1 MIIQKTLREWLRT
14 TDVLLGDLRDG
25 VAFSDEEVFVLRGYL
40 LRLNST
46 MAVQDSKRSSR
57 TDGDASKSSS
67 DPSDPTGRSRRS
79 SSEAEAT
86 EAPDA

>member
-25 VAFSDEEVFVLRGYL
+25 IAFSDEEVFVLRSYL

-46 MAVQDSKRSSR
+46 MAVQGSKRSSR
-57 TDGDASKSSS
+57 TDGDASTSSS
-67 DPSDPTGRSRRS
+67 EPSDPMGRPKRP
-79 SSEAEAT
+79 SSEADAT